1 MPQQGWVKL
10 HRKILEDELWIDC
23 TPEQKVIMMT
33 LLMLANHDDKSWIW
47 QGKKFSIKA
56 GQLITSIESIRKI
69 SGKNISSK
77 NVRSA
82 LVKFEKY
89 GFLANESAKTGR
101 LITIANW
108 AKYQSNDEEVARQ
121 EAKRW
126 QRGGKEVATN
136 KNVKNEENINTRA
149 TGTLESDFEK
159 LWKLYPKKIGKK
171 AASAAYKRAMTRKK
185 NPTTNKQIQDG
196 IVAYKRIIANSGT
209 DKQFIKDGSTFF
221 NQEAWNDYLEV
232 IREEQNGH
240 EARKPKFD
248 PRKVAIEMYLGYN
261 SIDQV
266 IEQINAEEIPID
278 PEDAKRYIAEYKE
291 GENALD

>member
-10 HRKILEDELWIDC
+10 HRKIIEDELWIDC

-33 LLMLANHDDKSWIW
+33 LLMLANHDDNSWIW

-108 AKYQSNDEEVARQ
+108 AKYQSNDAEVAKQ

-136 KNVKNEENINTRA
+136 KNVKNVENINTRA
-149 TGTLESDFEK
+149 NGTLESDFEK

-171 AASAAYKRAMTRKK
+171 PASAAYNRVMTRKK
-185 NPTTNKQIQDG
+185 NPATNKQIQDG
-196 IVAYKRIIANSGT
+196 IVAYRQLIKSKGT
-209 DKQFIKDGSTFF
+209 EKQFIKDGSTFF

-232 IREEQNGH
+232 VREERDDH

-248 PRKVAIEMYLGYN
+248 PRKVAIEMYLGYS
-261 SIDQV
+261 SIERV
-266 IEQINAEEIPID
+266 IEQIHAEGIPIN
-278 PEDAKRYIAEYKE
+278 PEDAKRYIDEYEE
-291 GENALD
+291 GEKLS

>member
-1 MPQQGWVKL
+1 MPQQGWIKL

-82 LVKFEKY
+82 LVKFKKY

-108 AKYQSNDEEVARQ
+108 AKYQSNDEEVAKQ

-136 KNVKNEENINTRA
+136 KNVKNVENINTRA

-209 DKQFIKDGSTFF
+209 DRQFIKDGSTFF

-232 IREEQNGH
+232 VKEEQ
-240 EARKPKFD
+240 EEQQSRKPKFD
-248 PRKVAIEMYLGYN
+248 PQQTAIAMYLDYN
-261 SIDQV
+261 SLDRVLDEIQA
-266 IEQINAEEIPID
+266 QGIPIN
-278 PEDAKRYIAEYKE
+278 PEDAKRYIAEYDERRKQ
-291 GENALD
+291 A

>member
-82 LVKFEKY
+82 LVKFKKY

-108 AKYQSNDEEVARQ
+108 AKYQSNDEEVAKQ

-209 DKQFIKDGSTFF
+209 DRQFIKDGSTFF

-232 IREEQNGH
+232 VKEEQ
-240 EARKPKFD
+240 EEQQSRKPKFD
-248 PRKVAIEMYLGYN
+248 PQQTAIAMYLDYN
-261 SIDQV
+261 SLDRVLDEIQA
-266 IEQINAEEIPID
+266 QGIPIN
-278 PEDAKRYIAEYKE
+278 PEDAKRYIAEYDE
-291 GENALD
+291 RRQQA

>member
-1 MPQQGWVKL
+1 MPQQGWIKL

-82 LVKFEKY
+82 LVKFKKY

-108 AKYQSNDEEVARQ
+108 AKYQSNDEEVAKQ

-136 KNVKNEENINTRA
+136 KNVKNVENINTRA
-149 TGTLESDFEK
+149 NGTLESDFEK

-209 DKQFIKDGSTFF
+209 DRQFIKDGSTFF

-232 IREEQNGH
+232 VKEEQ
-240 EARKPKFD
+240 EEQQSRKPKFD
-248 PRKVAIEMYLGYN
+248 PQQTAIAMYLDYN
-261 SIDQV
+261 SLDRVLDEIQA
-266 IEQINAEEIPID
+266 QGIPIN
-278 PEDAKRYIAEYKE
+278 PEDAKRYIAEYDE
-291 GENALD
+291 RRQQA